1 MATSNKNLS
10 AYDKSKIKSD
20 ADLRIGIVVSEW
32 NDEITSNLCKGA
44 VQTLLENNIPRDSI
58 KIQKVP
64 GAFELPL
71 GAQFLLKHQNFDGII
86 TIGSVI
92 QGETKHFDFVCQ
104 GVTNGIAQLNIE
116 SDIPTIFCVLTD
128 NTEEQSIARSGGI
141 HGNKGTEAAIAAIKM
156 AQLRKDAKFY
166 KE

>member
-20 ADLRIGIVVSEW
+20 ADLTIGIVVSEW

-44 VQTLLENNIPRDSI
+44 VETLLENNVLEENI

-71 GAQFLLKHQNFDGII
+71 GAQFLLKNQNFDGII
-86 TIGSVI
+86 TIGTVI

-104 GVTNGIAQLNIE
+104 GATEGIMRVMLDFNTPI
-116 SDIPTIFCVLTD
+116 SFCVLTD
-128 NTEEQSIARSGGI
+128 NTIEQSIARSGGKY
-141 HGNKGTEAAIAAIKM
+141 GNKGIEAAVSLLQMIAAHKS
-156 AQLRKDAKFY
+156 LS
-166 KE
+166 

>member
-10 AYDKSKIKSD
+10 AYDKNKIKSG
-20 ADLRIGIVVSEW
+20 ADLMIGIVVSEW

-44 VQTLLENNIPRDSI
+44 VQTLLENNVPEENI

-71 GAQFLLKHQNFDGII
+71 GAQFLLKSQHLDGII
-86 TIGSVI
+86 TIGAVI

-104 GVTNGIAQLNIE
+104 GATDGIMRVMLDFNTPI
-116 SDIPTIFCVLTD
+116 SFCVLTD
-128 NTEEQSIARSGGI
+128 NTKEQSIARSGGE
-141 HGNKGTEAAIAAIKM
+141 HGNKGIEAAVSLLQMI
-156 AQLRKDAKFY
+156 DAHKS
-166 KE
+166 

>member
-10 AYDKSKIKSD
+10 AYDKNKIKNG
-20 ADLRIGIVVSEW
+20 ADLMIGIVVSEW

-44 VQTLLENNIPRDSI
+44 VQTLLENNVPEENI

-71 GAQFLLKHQNFDGII
+71 GAQFLLKSQQLDGII
-86 TIGSVI
+86 TIAAVI

-104 GVTNGIAQLNIE
+104 GATDGIMRVMLDFNTPI
-116 SDIPTIFCVLTD
+116 SFCVLTD
-128 NTEEQSIARSGGI
+128 NTKEQSIARSGGE
-141 HGNKGTEAAIAAIKM
+141 HGNKGIEAAVSLLQMIAAHKS
-156 AQLRKDAKFY
+156 LS
-166 KE
+166 

>member
-20 ADLRIGIVVSEW
+20 ADLIIGIVVSEW

-44 VQTLLENNIPRDSI
+44 VETLLENNVLEENI

-71 GAQFLLKHQNFDGII
+71 GAQFLLKNQNFDGII
-86 TIGSVI
+86 TIGTVI

-104 GVTNGIAQLNIE
+104 GATEGIMRVMLDFNTPI
-116 SDIPTIFCVLTD
+116 SFCVLTD
-128 NTEEQSIARSGGI
+128 NTIEQSIARSGGKY
-141 HGNKGTEAAIAAIKM
+141 GNKGIEAAVSLLQMIAAHKS
-156 AQLRKDAKFY
+156 LS
-166 KE
+166 

>member
-10 AYDKSKIKSD
+10 AYDKSKINND
-20 ADLRIGIVVSEW
+20 ADLMIGIVVSEW

-44 VQTLLENNIPRDSI
+44 IQTLLENNVLRENI

-71 GAQFLLKHQNFDGII
+71 GAQFLLKNQNFDGII
-86 TIGSVI
+86 TIGAVI

-104 GVTNGIAQLNIE
+104 GATDGIMRVMLDFNKPI
-116 SDIPTIFCVLTD
+116 SFCVLTD
-128 NTEEQSIARSGGI
+128 NTREQSIARSGGK
-141 HGNKGTEAAIAAIKM
+141 HGNKGIEAAVSLLKM
-156 AQLRKDAKFY
+156 ITAHQSLS
-166 KE
+166 

>member
-44 VQTLLENNIPRDSI
+44 VQTLLENNISRDNI

-71 GAQFLLKHQNFDGII
+71 GAQFLLKHQNFDGSI

-92 QGETKHFDFVCQ
+92 QGETKHFDCVCQ
-104 GVTNGIAQLNIE
+104 GATDGIMRVMLDFNTPI
-116 SDIPTIFCVLTD
+116 SFCVLTD
-128 NTEEQSIARSGGI
+128 NTREQSIARSGGK
-141 HGNKGTEAAIAAIKM
+141 HGNKGIEAAVSLLQMITAHKS
-156 AQLRKDAKFY
+156 LS
-166 KE
+166 

>member
-10 AYDKSKIKSD
+10 AYDKNKIKNG
-20 ADLRIGIVVSEW
+20 ADLMIGIVVSEW

-44 VQTLLENNIPRDSI
+44 VQTLLENNVPEENI

-71 GAQFLLKHQNFDGII
+71 GAQFLLKSQQLDGII
-86 TIGSVI
+86 TIGAVI

-104 GVTNGIAQLNIE
+104 GATDGIIRVMLDFNTPI
-116 SDIPTIFCVLTD
+116 SFCVLTD
-128 NTEEQSIARSGGI
+128 NTKEQSIARSGGRY
-141 HGNKGTEAAIAAIKM
+141 GNKGIEAAVSLLQMIAAHKS
-156 AQLRKDAKFY
+156 LS
-166 KE
+166 